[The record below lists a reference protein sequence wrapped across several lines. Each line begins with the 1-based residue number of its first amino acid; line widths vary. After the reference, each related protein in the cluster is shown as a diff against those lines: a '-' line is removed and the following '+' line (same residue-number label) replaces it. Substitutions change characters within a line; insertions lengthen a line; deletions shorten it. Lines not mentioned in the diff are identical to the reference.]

1 MLDFDTCNAARLNRD
16 PACDG
21 RFFTAVRT
29 TRFCCRPVF
38 RLQVA
43 RPVRI
48 QRARRLLAE
57 GGLPMTEAAFRSGF
71 GSVRRFNAAFAEH
84 YGRPPSSLNAAR
96 P

>member
-21 RFFTAVRT
+21 RFITAVRT
-29 TRFCCRPVF
+29 TRICCRPVF
-38 RLQVA
+38 PLQVA

-57 GGLPMTEAAFRSGF
+57 GGLPMTEVAIRSGF
-71 GSVRRFNAAFAEH
+71 GSVRRFNAAFAEL
-84 YGRPPSSLNAAR
+84 YGRLPYSLLASR